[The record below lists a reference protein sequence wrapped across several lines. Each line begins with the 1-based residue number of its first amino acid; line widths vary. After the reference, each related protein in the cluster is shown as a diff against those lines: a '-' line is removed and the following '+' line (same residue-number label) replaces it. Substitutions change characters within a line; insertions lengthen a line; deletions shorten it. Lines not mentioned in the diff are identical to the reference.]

1 MRDAARGRETPR
13 TEGLMGTSIADCGPE
28 ARALLARL
36 ATPSRNRYFYGKM
49 LDAYHLELEQRYGNT
64 KRWLINRLSL
74 GSGILCGLDVVA
86 SSDNTRLRVTSGVAI
101 DGLGREII
109 VPQATAPI
117 DPSQPTDDCGR
128 PDGVPIRG
136 DERVTLA
143 VCYHECEAEP
153 SPVMISEC
161 GPEQSCENGLVR
173 ERYRLR
179 IIRGDPAPP
188 GFITPEQC
196 ARIFAQPPQGVSRRE
211 VVCDT
216 LDIDC
221 APPNETCVPLAVI
234 TLDGRGGIA
243 SIQRCAFRRTLYSN
257 AVLLDLILCLA
268 SRVDQCCGGLT
279 VQAIMI
285 VSGNNQSG
293 NVGQP
298 LAQALVVRVVDGGNP
313 VPNEPVTFEVVP
325 NNGLVGAAVNSLAT
339 SFTTNTDAGGI
350 AVCPVWQLGPAP
362 GPQAVTARIAAGT
375 PSLVTFNARA
385 ARAVVDLPVVRALWP
400 TSSVAL
406 SAASPDPIVR
416 QWLTTFLASPRF
428 EITFNHKMLEAQ
440 LQKPDPWL
448 RVFVLRRLAEN
459 QVDVL
464 RMPITYA
471 GPAALPILG
480 QPGFTEVYSLGQ
492 ANTPAAGGGLSS
504 VGAGAGGAS
513 GVAAAMASLATPAVG
528 AVAGPPEIRLL
539 VLMRA
544 ESGNIVDTS
553 TPTALLLDAEFPGT
567 RLTSVQRDQIW
578 PVTAAQPFP
587 QTVWDALVDT
597 GARLPQSGDNVEG
610 GQFHGWFSIVLRQG

>member
-1 MRDAARGRETPR
+1 
-13 TEGLMGTSIADCGPE
+13 MGTSIADCGPE

-36 ATPSRNRYFYGKM
+36 ASPSRNRYYYGKM

-86 SSDNTRLRVTSGVAI
+86 TTDNTRLRVTSGVAI

-117 DPSQPTDDCGR
+117 DPSQPLDDCGR
-128 PDGVPIRG
+128 PDGAPIRG

-143 VCYHECEAEP
+143 ICYHECEAEP
-153 SPVMISEC
+153 NPVMISEC

-196 ARIFAQPPQGVSRRE
+196 ARIFGQPPQGVSRRE
-211 VVCDT
+211 VVCET
-216 LDIDC
+216 LTIDC
-221 APPNETCVPLAVI
+221 APPDETCVPLAVI
-234 TLDGRGGIA
+234 TLNGNGGIA
-243 SIQRCAFRRTLYSN
+243 RIQRCAFRRSLYSN
-257 AVLLDLILCLA
+257 AVLFDLILCLA
-268 SRVDQCCGGLT
+268 SRVDQCCGGLA
-279 VQAIMI
+279 VRALMI
-285 VSGNNQSG
+285 VSGNNQAG
-293 NVGQP
+293 TVGQP

-313 VPNEPVTFEVVP
+313 VANEAVTFEVVP
-325 NNGLVGAAVNSLAT
+325 NNGLVGAAVSSLAT
-339 SFTTNTDAGGI
+339 SFTTNTDASGI
-350 AVCPVWQLGPAP
+350 AVCPVWQLGPTP
-362 GPQAVTARIAAGT
+362 GAQAVTARIAAGT

-400 TSSVAL
+400 TSSVVM
-406 SAASPDPIVR
+406 SQASPDPIIR
-416 QWLTTFLASPRF
+416 QWFTTFLASPRF
-428 EITFNHKMLEAQ
+428 EVTFNHKMLEAQ

-448 RVFVLRRLAEN
+448 RVFALRRSDN
-459 QVDVL
+459 RIDVL
-464 RMPITYA
+464 KLPIAYA
-471 GPAALPILG
+471 GSAAMPILG
-480 QPGFTEVYSLGQ
+480 QPGFTEVYSFGQ
-492 ANTPAAGGGLSS
+492 ASTPGNTTGPGGGLSNVRVPAAGGG
-504 VGAGAGGAS
+504 
-513 GVAAAMASLATPAVG
+513 AAAALASFAAPAVG
-528 AVAGPPEIRLL
+528 AVAAPPELRLL

-553 TPTALLLDAEFPGT
+553 TPTALLLDAEFAGT

-578 PVTAAQPFP
+578 PVTTSQAFP
-587 QTVWDALVDT
+587 QAVWDALVDT

-610 GQFHGWFSIVLRQG
+610 GQFHGWFSFVLQQG